1 MRSAGAKMEWWSGG
15 VKAKCQV
22 PSARCQVTGD
32 KMECWSGGVLE
43 RRVRNALSAEW
54 GVRNEESKKAGI

>member
-43 RRVRNALSAEW
+43 RRGAERFECGVGSAE
-54 GVRNEESKKAGI
+54 